1 MKQTMEQPG
10 AEQLDTE
17 RAVDDCEDGPT
28 PSLQVS
34 GLTVSGWRGGKRL
47 PIAESMDLQ
56 VLPGESIAIV
66 GESGSGKSVT
76 ARAVLDL
83 LPRGLDAD
91 GDVQIGGRDFLKIGG
106 PERRTMRGRRVAFV
120 MQDPFTMLNPLQR
133 VVDQVTAALRS
144 PDGKRLS
151 RAARRA
157 ECTTRLAEVGITDE
171 AVLDRYPFELSG
183 GMRQRVAIAA
193 AVAEDPDVLIA
204 DEPTTALDVT
214 TQKEVLLLLD
224 RLRRTHGMGLVLITH
239 DLRVAFSTCDRVYVM
254 YAGEVVETAS
264 SKDLRAG
271 PRHPYSS
278 ALLQAE
284 PPLRERLASLTTIP
298 GSVPSPGAR
307 PDGCRFAP
315 RCSFA
320 QDACRE
326 AAQELVEVD
335 PEHAVR
341 CRRAVDIAVELAAPP
356 TTVEPTGSNAAN
368 DHGERLVKVR
378 GARRLYGDKV
388 AVAGADI
395 DVFAGES
402 VGLVGESGSGKTTL
416 ARMIVGLTRP
426 TSGSVEVAG
435 VDLGASSI
443 SRADWATVRAT
454 AQMAFQDPSSTL
466 NPRRSV
472 GSALKDGLRLTGR
485 KDLDAGAAEL
495 LERVGLSADYAQR
508 RPSQLSGGERQR
520 VAIARALSR
529 DPRIVVCDEVVS
541 ALDVSVQALILNLLR
556 ELQSDLGL
564 TYVFITH
571 DLAVVRQ
578 ITDRV
583 YVMNQGEVVEQG
595 LTAQVLDDP
604 QQPYTRKLIDSIP
617 TGKDSL

>member
-1 MKQTMEQPG
+1 MTRPQTTQ
-10 AEQLDTE
+10 AATD
-17 RAVDDCEDGPT
+17 A
-28 PSLQVS
+28 PSLDVS
-34 GLTVSGWRGGKRL
+34 DLTVTGWRGGARL

-56 VLPGESIAIV
+56 VLPGESVAIV

-83 LPRGLDAD
+83 LPRGLETT
-91 GDVQIGGRDFLKIGG
+91 GDVQIGGRPFLRIRGA
-106 PERRTMRGRRVAFV
+106 ERRRMRGCRVAFV
-120 MQDPFTMLNPLQR
+120 MQDPFTMLNPLQK
-133 VVDQVTAALRS
+133 VVDQVTAALRT
-144 PDGKRLS
+144 PQGKRLS
-151 RAARRA
+151 RAARRK
-157 ECTTRLAEVGITDE
+157 ECVTRLAEVGITDPT
-171 AVLDRYPFELSG
+171 VLDRYPFELSG

-193 AVAEDPDVLIA
+193 AVAEDPEVLVA

-224 RLRRTHGMGLVLITH
+224 RLRRSHGMGLVLITH

-254 YAGEVVETAS
+254 YAGQIVETATS
-264 SKDLRAG
+264 DALRAA
-271 PRHPYSS
+271 PRHPYTA

-284 PPLRERLASLTTIP
+284 PPLRHRLELLTTIP
-298 GSVPSPGAR
+298 GSVPAPGAR
-307 PDGCRFAP
+307 PAGCRFAP

-320 QDACRE
+320 EDECV
-326 AAQELVEVD
+326 AAPQALADVSTA
-335 PEHAVR
+335 HAVR
-341 CRRAVDIAVELAAPP
+341 CRRAAELESRLAAPAAVADVAP
-356 TTVEPTGSNAAN
+356 GVAN
-368 DHGERLVKVR
+368 DHGAGLVRIR
-378 GARRLYGDKV
+378 GARRTYGDKV
-388 AVAGADI
+388 AVADASV

-426 TSGSVEVAG
+426 DSGSVEVGG
-435 VDLGASSI
+435 VELGASSV
-443 SRADWATVRAT
+443 SRGDWATVRAT

-466 NPRRSV
+466 NPRRTV
-472 GSALKDGLRLTGR
+472 GSAITDGLRLAGR
-485 KDLDAGAAEL
+485 SDLSAGAAEL
-495 LERVGLSADYAQR
+495 LERVGLDASYAAR

-529 DPRIVVCDEVVS
+529 DPKIVVCDEVVS
-541 ALDVSVQALILNLLR
+541 ALDVSVQALVLNLLR
-556 ELQSDLGL
+556 ELQRDLGL

-604 QQPYTRKLIDSIP
+604 QHPYTRKLIDSIP
-617 TGKDSL
+617 TGEGTS